1 MTTISTHSLRLS
13 EMLSPVLIFKGGD
26 TKPERV
32 DQGYTFPQGTLIY
45 SNRLQWRDNAK
56 GKGDKAFPFLTKTQ
70 KLLYAILP

>member
-1 MTTISTHSLRLS
+1 MNTISTHSLRLS

-26 TKPERV
+26 NKPERV
-32 DQGYTFPQGTLIY
+32 DHGFKFPQGTLIY
-45 SNRLQWRDNAK
+45 TNRLQWREIAK